1 MTTIVLLS
9 LGILAFLLG
18 TGGRPRSD
26 GRRRL
31 RRARVQA
38 ISRR

>member
-18 TGGRPRSD
+18 TGGRRRSD

-31 RRARVQA
+31 PGAGVQG